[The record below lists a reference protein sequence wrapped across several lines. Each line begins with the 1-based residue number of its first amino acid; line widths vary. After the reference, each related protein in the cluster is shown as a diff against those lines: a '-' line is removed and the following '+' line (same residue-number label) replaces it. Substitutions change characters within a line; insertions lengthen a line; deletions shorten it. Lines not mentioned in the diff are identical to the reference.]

1 MGVRRCKQQ
10 LNHASS
16 VTSRPPSCCPPP
28 HLASAHPHLLHL
40 PRPRPHHHRLCLPH
54 CLATTAKAQ
63 IEKRTHQEMASRK
76 TGFSLQGCQSENPD
90 ASTPNERSL
99 TFEKDSIM
107 KYEQYNMFASQSI
120 E

>member
-1 MGVRRCKQQ
+1 MLSGKVMQ
-10 LNHASS
+10 LTLTVTLRLS
-16 VTSRPPSCCPPP
+16 VISQMS
-28 HLASAHPHLLHL
+28 
-40 PRPRPHHHRLCLPH
+40 
-54 CLATTAKAQ
+54 
-63 IEKRTHQEMASRK
+63 QEMASRK